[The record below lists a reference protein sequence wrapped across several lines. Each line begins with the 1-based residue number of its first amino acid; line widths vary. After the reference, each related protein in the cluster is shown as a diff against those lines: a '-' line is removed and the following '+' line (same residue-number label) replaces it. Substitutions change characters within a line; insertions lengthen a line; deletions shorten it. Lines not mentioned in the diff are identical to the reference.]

1 MNLVIPASSY
11 VVTMSKISER
21 QHLIFDADDTLWENN
36 VYFEQAFADF
46 CAYLNHSSLAPDEIR
61 AILDEIEIENNRI
74 HGYGAVN
81 FGRNLSQCYLRLAE
95 RAVDE
100 HDLKRVSALA
110 HQILLEEVEL
120 MEGVAETLPFL
131 AEKHE
136 LTLFTKGDPAEQNR
150 KIDLSG
156 LRPLFAHCEVVK
168 EKNRSAYEEL
178 ARVRGFDLERTWM
191 IGNSP
196 KSDINP
202 ALDAGLRAV
211 FVPHQR
217 TWTLEREEI
226 REGNGRLTIVER
238 FSDLIE
244 VFG

>member
-1 MNLVIPASSY
+1 M
-11 VVTMSKISER
+11 R

-36 VYFEQAFADF
+36 VYFEQAFEEF
-46 CAYLNHSSLAPDEIR
+46 CAYLNHSSLTPDEIR
-61 AILDEIEIENNRI
+61 AILDVTEIENNKI

-100 HDLKRVSALA
+100 HDLKRVTELA
-110 HQILLEEVEL
+110 HQILLQEVEL
-120 MEGVAETLPFL
+120 MDGVAETLPFL

-136 LTLFTKGDPAEQNR
+136 LTMFTKGDPAEQNR

-156 LRPLFAHCEVVK
+156 LRPLFAHCQIVK

-178 ARVRGFDLERTWM
+178 ARVRSFDLERTWM

-211 FVPHQR
+211 FVPHR
-217 TWTLEREEI
+217 MTWTLEREEI
-226 REGNGRLTIVER
+226 RHANGRLKVVTR
-238 FSDLIE
+238 FSDLIDL
-244 VFG
+244 FG

>member
-1 MNLVIPASSY
+1 M
-11 VVTMSKISER
+11 TR

-36 VYFEQAFADF
+36 IYFENAFAEF
-46 CAYLNHSSLAPDEIR
+46 CEYLGHSSLTPDEIR
-61 AILDEIEIENNRI
+61 SILDEIEIHNNRI
-74 HGYGAVN
+74 HGYGALN

-100 HDLKRVSALA
+100 HDLTRVSAMA
-110 HQILLEEVEL
+110 HRILEQEVEL
-120 MEGVAETLPFL
+120 MPGVAETLPFL

-136 LTLFTKGDPAEQNR
+136 LTLFTKGHPDEQNR

-168 EKNRSAYEEL
+168 EKNREAYLRL
-178 ARVRGFDLERTWM
+178 AEVRGFDHEHTWM

-202 ALDAGLRAV
+202 ALAAGLRAV
-211 FVPHQR
+211 FVPHER
-217 TWTLEREEI
+217 TWTLEREAI
-226 REGNGRLTIVER
+226 SDGGGKLVVISR
-238 FSDLIE
+238 FSDL
-244 VFG
+244 VGLFAG

>member
-1 MNLVIPASSY
+1 MVAASSNMQNI
-11 VVTMSKISER
+11 TER

-36 VYFEQAFADF
+36 IYFEQAFDEF
-46 CAYLNHSSLAPDEIR
+46 CAYLNHSSLTPDEIR
-61 AILDEIEIENNRI
+61 GILDEIEIENNRI
-74 HGYGAVN
+74 HGYGALN

-100 HDLKRVSALA
+100 HDLKRVTAFA
-110 HQILLEEVEL
+110 HQILLQEVEL
-120 MEGVAETLPFL
+120 MDGVAETLPFL

-136 LTLFTKGDPAEQNR
+136 LTMFTKGEPAEQNR

-168 EKNRSAYEEL
+168 EKNISAYQTL
-178 ARVRGFDLERTWM
+178 AKVRGFDTERTWM

-211 FVPHQR
+211 FVPHER

-226 REGNGRLTIVER
+226 RESSSRLVVVNS
-238 FSDLIE
+238 FSDLARL
-244 VFG
+244 FG

>member
-1 MNLVIPASSY
+1 MKRID
-11 VVTMSKISER
+11 EG

-36 VYFEQAFADF
+36 VYFEQAFDQF
-46 CAYLNHSSLAPDEIR
+46 CAYLNHSTLTPDEIR
-61 AILDEIEIENNRI
+61 SILDEIEIENNRV
-74 HGYGAVN
+74 HGYGALN

-100 HDLKRVSALA
+100 HDLRKVAAFA
-110 HQILLEEVEL
+110 HQILAQEVEL
-120 MEGVAETLPFL
+120 MAGVAETLPFL
-131 AEKHE
+131 AERHE
-136 LTLFTKGDPAEQNR
+136 LTLFTKGEPTEQNR

-168 EKNRSAYEEL
+168 EKNRDAYQQL
-178 ARVRGFDLERTWM
+178 AQTRSFDIERTWM

-202 ALDAGLRAV
+202 ALDAGLGAV

-226 REGNGRLTIVER
+226 RSNHGRLIVLNR
-238 FSDLIE
+238 FRDLANI
-244 VFG
+244 F

>member
-1 MNLVIPASSY
+1 MQ
-11 VVTMSKISER
+11 KINER

-36 VYFEQAFADF
+36 VYFEQAFDEF
-46 CAYLNHSSLAPDEIR
+46 CAYLNHSSLTPDEIR
-61 AILDEIEIENNRI
+61 SILDEIEIENNRI
-74 HGYGAVN
+74 HGYGALN

-100 HDLKRVSALA
+100 HDLKKVAAFA
-110 HQILLEEVEL
+110 HQILLQEVEL

-168 EKNRSAYEEL
+168 EKNRAAYEDL
-178 ARVRGFDLERTWM
+178 ARARTFRTERTWM

-202 ALDAGLRAV
+202 ALDAGLGAV

-226 REGNGRLTIVER
+226 REANGRLIVVNR
-238 FSDLIE
+238 FSELAEI
-244 VFG
+244 F

>member
-1 MNLVIPASSY
+1 MK
-11 VVTMSKISER
+11 TR

-36 VYFEQAFADF
+36 IYFERAFDDF
-46 CAYLNHSSLAPDEIR
+46 CAYLGHSSLTPDEIR
-61 AILDEIEIENNRI
+61 AILDEIEIANNRI
-74 HGYGAVN
+74 HGYGALN

-95 RAVDE
+95 RAVDD
-100 HDLKRVSALA
+100 HDLTRVTAMA
-110 HQILLEEVEL
+110 HRILDQEVDL
-120 MEGVAETLPFL
+120 MPGVAETLPFL

-136 LTLFTKGDPAEQNR
+136 LTMFTKGHPDEQNR

-168 EKNRSAYEEL
+168 EKNREAYLRL
-178 ARVRGFDLERTWM
+178 AEVRGFDHAHTWM

-202 ALDAGLRAV
+202 ALAAGLRAV
-211 FVPHQR
+211 FVPHAR

-226 REGNGRLTIVER
+226 QRADGRLIVIER
-238 FSDLIE
+238 FSDLLRL
-244 VFG
+244 FS

>member
-1 MNLVIPASSY
+1 M
-11 VVTMSKISER
+11 R

-36 VYFEQAFADF
+36 VYFEQAFEEF
-46 CAYLNHSSLAPDEIR
+46 CAYLNHSSLTPDEIR
-61 AILDEIEIENNRI
+61 AILDVIEIENNKI

-100 HDLKRVSALA
+100 HDLKRVTELA
-110 HQILLEEVEL
+110 HQILLQEVEL
-120 MEGVAETLPFL
+120 MDGVAETLPFL

-136 LTLFTKGDPAEQNR
+136 LTMFTKGDPAEQNR

-156 LRPLFAHCEVVK
+156 LRPLFAHCQIVK

-178 ARVRGFDLERTWM
+178 ARVRSFDLERTWM

-211 FVPHQR
+211 FVPHR
-217 TWTLEREEI
+217 MTWTLEREEI
-226 REGNGRLTIVER
+226 RHANGRLKVVTR
-238 FSDLIE
+238 FSDLIDL
-244 VFG
+244 FG

>member
-1 MNLVIPASSY
+1 M
-11 VVTMSKISER
+11 R

-36 VYFEQAFADF
+36 VYFEQAFQEF
-46 CAYLNHSSLAPDEIR
+46 CDYLNHSALSPDEIR
-61 AILDEIEIENNRI
+61 AILDEIEIENNRV
-74 HGYGAVN
+74 HGYGALN
-81 FGRNLSQCYLRLAE
+81 FGRNLSQCFLHLAE

-100 HDLKRVSALA
+100 HDLKRVTAFA
-110 HQILLEEVEL
+110 HQILLQEVEL
-120 MEGVAETLPFL
+120 MKGVAETLPLL

-156 LRPLFAHCEVVK
+156 LRPLFTHCEVVK
-168 EKNRSAYEEL
+168 EKNKAAYHQLAEL
-178 ARVRGFDLERTWM
+178 HGFDKEVTWM

-202 ALDAGLRAV
+202 ALAAGLRAV
-211 FVPHQR
+211 FVPHAR

-226 REGNGRLTIVER
+226 RGANGRLIVLNN
-238 FSDLIE
+238 FSDLASL
-244 VFG
+244 FG

>member
-1 MNLVIPASSY
+1 
-11 VVTMSKISER
+11 MSTREIRER
-21 QHLIFDADDTLWENN
+21 QHLVFDADDTLWENN
-36 VYFEQAFADF
+36 VYFEQAFEEF
-46 CAYLNHSSLAPDEIR
+46 CSYLNHSSLSPAGIR
-61 AILDEIEIENNRI
+61 AVLDEIEIENSRI
-74 HGYGAVN
+74 HGYGALN

-100 HDLKRVSALA
+100 HDLRRVTAFA
-110 HQILLEEVEL
+110 HQILQQEVEL

-156 LRPLFAHCEVVK
+156 LRPLFAHCEIVK
-168 EKNRSAYEEL
+168 EKNSGAYGQL
-178 ARVRGFDLERTWM
+178 AEMRRFDVARTWM

-202 ALDAGLRAV
+202 ALDAGLGAV
-211 FVPHQR
+211 FVPHER
-217 TWTLEREEI
+217 TWALEREEI
-226 REGNGRLTIVER
+226 REGNGRLIVVER
-238 FSDLIE
+238 FRDLLNL
-244 VFG
+244 FG

>member
-1 MNLVIPASSY
+1 MN
-11 VVTMSKISER
+11 KR

-36 VYFEQAFADF
+36 VYFEQAFQDF
-46 CAYLNHSSLAPDEIR
+46 CAYLNHSSLTPDEVR
-61 AILDEIEIENNRI
+61 GILDEIEIENNKI

-95 RAVDE
+95 RAVDD
-100 HDLKRVSALA
+100 HDLKRVSAFA
-110 HQILLEEVEL
+110 HRILLQEIEL

-136 LTLFTKGDPAEQNR
+136 LTLFTKGEPTEQNR

-156 LRPLFAHCEVVK
+156 LRPLFTHCEIVK
-168 EKNRSAYEEL
+168 EKNRNAYQEL
-178 ARVRGFDLERTWM
+178 ARVRGFDPERTWM

-226 REGNGRLTIVER
+226 RKGNDRLTVVNR
-238 FSDLIE
+238 FSDLADL
-244 VFG
+244 FS

>member
-1 MNLVIPASSY
+1 MK
-11 VVTMSKISER
+11 TR

-36 VYFEQAFADF
+36 IYFERAFDEF
-46 CAYLNHSSLAPDEIR
+46 CEYLGHSSLTPDEIR
-61 AILDEIEIENNRI
+61 AILDEIEIANNRI
-74 HGYGAVN
+74 HGYGALN

-100 HDLKRVSALA
+100 HDLKLVTAMA
-110 HQILLEEVEL
+110 HRILDQEVDL
-120 MEGVAETLPFL
+120 MPGVAETLPFL

-136 LTLFTKGDPAEQNR
+136 LTLFTKGHPDEQNR

-168 EKNRSAYEEL
+168 EKNREAYLRL
-178 ARVRGFDLERTWM
+178 AEVREFDHEHTWM

-202 ALDAGLRAV
+202 ALAAGLRAV
-211 FVPHQR
+211 FVPHER
-217 TWTLEREEI
+217 TWSLEREDIQQVQE
-226 REGNGRLTIVER
+226 RLIVIER
-238 FSDLIE
+238 FSDLLGI
-244 VFG
+244 FT

>member
-1 MNLVIPASSY
+1 MRSRLPTI
-11 VVTMSKISER
+11 
-21 QHLIFDADDTLWENN
+21 
-36 VYFEQAFADF
+36 AF
-46 CAYLNHSSLAPDEIR
+46 
-61 AILDEIEIENNRI
+61 
-74 HGYGAVN
+74 HGYGALN

-100 HDLKRVSALA
+100 HDLKLVTAMA
-110 HQILLEEVEL
+110 HRILDQEVDL
-120 MEGVAETLPFL
+120 MPGVAETLPFL

-136 LTLFTKGDPAEQNR
+136 LTLFTKGHPDEQNR

-168 EKNRSAYEEL
+168 EKNREAYLRL
-178 ARVRGFDLERTWM
+178 AEVRGFDHEHTWM

-202 ALDAGLRAV
+202 ALAAGLRAV
-211 FVPHQR
+211 FVPHER

-226 REGNGRLTIVER
+226 QPSDGRLVVIER
-238 FSDLIE
+238 FTELLRI
-244 VFG
+244 F

>member
-1 MNLVIPASSY
+1 MRIHG
-11 VVTMSKISER
+11 R

-36 VYFEQAFADF
+36 VYFEQAFDEF
-46 CAYLNHSSLAPDEIR
+46 CTYLNHSSLTPDEIR
-61 AILDEIEIENNRI
+61 GILDEIEIENNRV
-74 HGYGAVN
+74 HGYGALN
-81 FGRNLSQCYLRLAE
+81 FGRNLSQCYLHLAE
-95 RAVDE
+95 RAVEE
-100 HDLKRVSALA
+100 HDLKRVAAFA
-110 HQILLEEVEL
+110 HRILQQEVEL

-168 EKNRSAYEEL
+168 EKHRHAYEEL
-178 ARVRGFDLERTWM
+178 ARVRGFDRERTWM

-202 ALDAGLRAV
+202 AIDAGIRAV
-211 FVPHQR
+211 FVPHER

-226 REGNGRLTIVER
+226 RHADGRLIVVNR
-238 FSDLIE
+238 FRDLTAL
-244 VFG
+244 FG